1 MTQSA
6 VAAPAT
12 VARSDF
18 GTLRCADETLAAAV
32 TVISWAALVVGVF
45 LVGATWGSVLETTV
59 VPRSNRSAL
68 SAVLLRLINLPI
80 TAAVARISDYERRD
94 RLHAYASS
102 AYLIATLLAWLAL
115 FLLAFSLILWPLVD
129 NLADA
134 VRIAGS
140 SMLTLGI
147 AAPHDGGPTAVVYLA
162 ALTGLI
168 VITLQIAYLPV
179 LYASYNRRETLVTM
193 LEGLAGT
200 PGWGPEVLVRSASID
215 NLDGLRDMYDRWMVW
230 AADVAESHNAYPVL
244 LFFRSPTPRRSWV
257 ISLLSILD
265 AAAMH
270 LALCPVT
277 APAPARNLMR
287 VGYLTFRQLAH
298 GAGYPVRDDPSP
310 DGDLR
315 LTKEEFLEAA
325 ERARRAGMEFERE
338 PEAAWVHF
346 KGWRVNYEE
355 AAYALAGHLDV
366 VPALWS
372 GPRPR
377 PGPALPPVRPPDRV
391 SVSAEAAE
399 IRRVGAL
406 RRQRRIAEQ
415 ARQSHDHAAA
425 SDHAP
430 LDDEVAPP
438 GG

>member
-1 MTQSA
+1 MW
-6 VAAPAT
+6 
-12 VARSDF
+12 
-18 GTLRCADETLAAAV
+18 ADEKRADAV
-32 TVISWAALVVGVF
+32 TAIAWAALVAGAA
-45 LVGATWGSVLETTV
+45 LVLTTWSSVIETTV
-59 VPRSNRSAL
+59 VPRSNRGAL
-68 SAVLLRLINLPI
+68 SALILRLVNKPI
-80 TAAVARISDYERRD
+80 RAAVARIDDYERRD
-94 RLHAYASS
+94 RLYAYASS
-102 AYLIATLLAWLAL
+102 AYLITTLLAWLLL
-115 FLLAFSLILWPLVD
+115 FLLGFSLILWPLVG
-129 NLADA
+129 NVADA
-134 VRIAGS
+134 ARIAGS

-147 AAPHDGGPTAVVYLA
+147 AAPHDGVPTAVVYLA

-200 PGWGPEVLVRSASID
+200 PGWGPEVLVRSAAID

-265 AAAMH
+265 AGAMH

-277 APAPARNLMR
+277 VPAPARNMMR
-287 VGYLTFRQLAH
+287 VGYLTFRELAH

-310 DGDLR
+310 DDDLQ
-315 LTKEEFLEAA
+315 LTRQEFLDAA
-325 ERARRAGMEFERE
+325 ERARVAGMEFERE
-338 PEAAWVHF
+338 PDAAWVHF

-355 AAYALAGHLDV
+355 AAYALASRLDV
-366 VPALWS
+366 VRALWS
-372 GPRPR
+372 GPRAR
-377 PGPALPPVRPPDRV
+377 PGPALAPVRPLDRV
-391 SVSAEAAE
+391 SATAEVAE

-406 RRQRRIAEQ
+406 RRQRRAQEQ
-415 ARQSHDHAAA
+415 ARQSHDHQSQPTDQAT
-425 SDHAP
+425 
-430 LDDEVAPP
+430 LTDELGPP